1 MTLSIESHKTKAKT
15 KTTEINKRNVLTST
29 RQISKPALLPAFEK
43 AGFMTGGLEF
53 LFPCVFVVGCGIT
66 ALARPPV
73 VAAKQTL
80 ANDSTNS
87 KL

>member
-1 MTLSIESHKTKAKT
+1 M
-15 KTTEINKRNVLTST
+15 LTST
-29 RQISKPALLPAFEK
+29 RQISKPADLPAFEK
-43 AGFMTGGLEF
+43 AGCMTVGLEF
-53 LFPCVFVVGCGIT
+53 LFACVFVTGCGIT

-80 ANDSTNS
+80 ANDNTKS